1 MFRSTTPSADS
12 FSRSTNFFV
21 SSPSEVSYLVPSE
34 YRFFDEQDDTDDVGV
49 EQVELGCL
57 LLLDDCLAILV
68 GVGDKLDGA
77 LRFTALK

>member
-1 MFRSTTPSADS
+1 MFKSTTPSDDS
-12 FSRSTNFFV
+12 FSKSTNFFV
-21 SSPSEVSYLVPSE
+21 NSPSEVSYLVPSE
-34 YRFFDEQDDTDDVGV
+34 YRFLDEQDDTDDVGV

-57 LLLDDCLAILV
+57 LLDCLAILA

>member
-1 MFRSTTPSADS
+1 M
-12 FSRSTNFFV
+12 
-21 SSPSEVSYLVPSE
+21 SYLVPSE

-57 LLLDDCLAILV
+57 LLLLDCCCFANLA
-68 GVGDKLDGA
+68 GGGDVLGCA

>member
-1 MFRSTTPSADS
+1 MFRSTTPSVDS

-34 YRFFDEQDDTDDVGV
+34 YRFFDEEDDAVDVGV

-57 LLLDDCLAILV
+57 LLDCFASLA
-68 GVGDKLDGA
+68 GGGDVLGCA